1 MLFEEAHKR
10 GIRVLLDLVPGHTS
24 DKHKWFRA
32 SRRPDRNKYS
42 DRYIWT
48 NDVFDYPEGFRL
60 QSGLSDRNGNYVV
73 NFFSSQPALNYGF
86 ERQDYPWQLPPDH
99 PACVA
104 TLEEMKNVMRFW
116 LDMGC
121 DGFRVDMAYS
131 LVKNDENRTGI
142 KRLWQNV
149 RRTGIYLD
157 AIAEAKKLITDR
169 PVFAGVIGP
178 FSLAGR
184 LVDVTEAMILCFED
198 PDMLKTV
205 LEKCTQFLVDYI
217 KKYKEVGADGV
228 VIAEPLAG
236 LLSPDLA
243 AEFSHP
249 YIKRIVDACQ
259 DENFIIVYHN
269 CGNGTIRMLDG
280 IVGTGCKAY
289 HFGNAIDMR
298 DLMPHMP
305 SDCIAM
311 GNIDPAGEFLNGT
324 EQSVYDVTSALLRD
338 CGKYPNFV
346 LSSGCDIPPRT
357 PWKNIDAFFR
367 AAKDY
372 YRD

>member
-1 MLFEEAHKR
+1 MNMYKWLVAVRNNPKKKPMPVLSYPAIQMTGVNVRELSFSAEAQARGMKLVADRTDALASVSLMDLSVEAECFGSQVRMTEDEVPTVVGAIVTTPEEAEA
-10 GIRVLLDLVPGHTS
+10 LQVPAVG
-24 DKHKWFRA
+24 
-32 SRRPDRNKYS
+32 
-42 DRYIWT
+42 
-48 NDVFDYPEGFRL
+48 
-60 QSGLSDRNGNYVV
+60 SG
-73 NFFSSQPALNYGF
+73 
-86 ERQDYPWQLPPDH
+86 
-99 PACVA
+99 
-104 TLEEMKNVMRFW
+104 
-116 LDMGC
+116 
-121 DGFRVDMAYS
+121 
-131 LVKNDENRTGI
+131 
-142 KRLWQNV
+142 
-149 RRTGIYLD
+149 RTGIYLD

-198 PDMLKTV
+198 PDMLRTV

-217 KKYKEVGADGV
+217 RKYKEVGADGV

-236 LLSPDLA
+236 MLSPDLA

-249 YIKRIVDACQ
+249 YVKRIVDACQ

-311 GNIDPAGEFLNGT
+311 GNVDPAGEFLNGT

-357 PWKNIDAFFR
+357 LWKNIDAFFR
-367 AAKDY
+367 AAKEY

>member
-1 MLFEEAHKR
+1 MNMYKWLEAVRNNPKKKPMPVLSYPAIQMTGVNVRELSFSAEAQARGMKLVADRTDALASVSLMDLSVEAECFGSQVRMTEDEVPTVVGAIVTTPEEAAA
-10 GIRVLLDLVPGHTS
+10 LQVPAVG
-24 DKHKWFRA
+24 
-32 SRRPDRNKYS
+32 
-42 DRYIWT
+42 
-48 NDVFDYPEGFRL
+48 
-60 QSGLSDRNGNYVV
+60 SG
-73 NFFSSQPALNYGF
+73 
-86 ERQDYPWQLPPDH
+86 
-99 PACVA
+99 
-104 TLEEMKNVMRFW
+104 
-116 LDMGC
+116 
-121 DGFRVDMAYS
+121 
-131 LVKNDENRTGI
+131 
-142 KRLWQNV
+142 
-149 RRTGIYLD
+149 RTGIYLD

-198 PDMLKTV
+198 PDMLRTV

-217 KKYKEVGADGV
+217 RKYKEVGADGV

-236 LLSPDLA
+236 MLSPDLA

-249 YIKRIVDACQ
+249 YVKRIVDACQ

-311 GNIDPAGEFLNGT
+311 GNVDPAGEFLNGT

>member
-1 MLFEEAHKR
+1 MNMYKWLEAVRNNPKKKPMPVLSYPAIQMTGVNVRELSFSAEAQARGMKLVADRTDALASVSLMDLSVEAECFGSQVKMTEDEVPTVVGAIVTTPEEAEA
-10 GIRVLLDLVPGHTS
+10 LQVPAVG
-24 DKHKWFRA
+24 
-32 SRRPDRNKYS
+32 
-42 DRYIWT
+42 
-48 NDVFDYPEGFRL
+48 
-60 QSGLSDRNGNYVV
+60 SG
-73 NFFSSQPALNYGF
+73 
-86 ERQDYPWQLPPDH
+86 
-99 PACVA
+99 
-104 TLEEMKNVMRFW
+104 
-116 LDMGC
+116 
-121 DGFRVDMAYS
+121 
-131 LVKNDENRTGI
+131 
-142 KRLWQNV
+142 
-149 RRTGIYLD
+149 RTGIYLD

-198 PDMLKTV
+198 PDMLRTV

-236 LLSPDLA
+236 MLSPDLA

-249 YIKRIVDACQ
+249 YVKRIVDACQ

-311 GNIDPAGEFLNGT
+311 GNVDPAGEFLNGT

>member
-1 MLFEEAHKR
+1 MNMYKWLEAVRNNPKKKPMPVLSYPAIQMTGVNVRELSFSAEAQARGMKLVADRTDALASVSLMDLSVEAECFGSQVKMTEDEVPTVVGAIVTTPEEAAA
-10 GIRVLLDLVPGHTS
+10 LQVPAVG
-24 DKHKWFRA
+24 
-32 SRRPDRNKYS
+32 
-42 DRYIWT
+42 
-48 NDVFDYPEGFRL
+48 
-60 QSGLSDRNGNYVV
+60 SG
-73 NFFSSQPALNYGF
+73 
-86 ERQDYPWQLPPDH
+86 
-99 PACVA
+99 
-104 TLEEMKNVMRFW
+104 
-116 LDMGC
+116 
-121 DGFRVDMAYS
+121 
-131 LVKNDENRTGI
+131 
-142 KRLWQNV
+142 
-149 RRTGIYLD
+149 RTGIYLD

-198 PDMLKTV
+198 PDMLRTV

-236 LLSPDLA
+236 MLSPDLA

-249 YIKRIVDACQ
+249 YVKRIVDACQ

-311 GNIDPAGEFLNGT
+311 GNVDPAGEFLNGT
-324 EQSVYDVTSALLRD
+324 EQSVYDVTFALLRD

>member
-1 MLFEEAHKR
+1 MNMYKWLEAVRNNPKKKPMPVLSYPAIQMTGVNVRELSFSAEAQARGMKLVADRTDALASVSLMDLSVEAECFGSQVKMTEDEVPTVVGAIVTTPEEAES
-10 GIRVLLDLVPGHTS
+10 LQVPAVG
-24 DKHKWFRA
+24 
-32 SRRPDRNKYS
+32 
-42 DRYIWT
+42 
-48 NDVFDYPEGFRL
+48 
-60 QSGLSDRNGNYVV
+60 SG
-73 NFFSSQPALNYGF
+73 
-86 ERQDYPWQLPPDH
+86 
-99 PACVA
+99 
-104 TLEEMKNVMRFW
+104 
-116 LDMGC
+116 
-121 DGFRVDMAYS
+121 
-131 LVKNDENRTGI
+131 
-142 KRLWQNV
+142 
-149 RRTGIYLD
+149 RTGIYLD

-236 LLSPDLA
+236 MLSPDLA

-249 YIKRIVDACQ
+249 YVKRIVDACQ

-311 GNIDPAGEFLNGT
+311 GNVDPAGEFLNGT

-367 AAKDY
+367 AAKEY

>member
-1 MLFEEAHKR
+1 MNMYKWLEAVRNNLKKKPMPVLSYPAIQMTGVNVRELSFSAEAQARGMKLVADRTDALASVSLMDLSVEAECFGSQVRMTEDEVPTVVGAIVTTPEEAEA
-10 GIRVLLDLVPGHTS
+10 LQVPAVG
-24 DKHKWFRA
+24 
-32 SRRPDRNKYS
+32 
-42 DRYIWT
+42 
-48 NDVFDYPEGFRL
+48 
-60 QSGLSDRNGNYVV
+60 SG
-73 NFFSSQPALNYGF
+73 
-86 ERQDYPWQLPPDH
+86 
-99 PACVA
+99 
-104 TLEEMKNVMRFW
+104 
-116 LDMGC
+116 
-121 DGFRVDMAYS
+121 
-131 LVKNDENRTGI
+131 
-142 KRLWQNV
+142 
-149 RRTGIYLD
+149 RTGIYLD

-198 PDMLKTV
+198 PDMLRTV

-217 KKYKEVGADGV
+217 RKYKEVGADGV

-236 LLSPDLA
+236 MLSPDLA

-249 YIKRIVDACQ
+249 YVKRIVDACQ

-311 GNIDPAGEFLNGT
+311 GNVDPAGEFLNGT

>member
-1 MLFEEAHKR
+1 MNMYKWLEAVRNNPKKKPMPVLSYPAIQMTGVNVRELSFSAEAQARGMKLVADRTDALASVSLMDLSVEAECFGSQVKMTEDEVPTVVGAIVTTPEEAEA
-10 GIRVLLDLVPGHTS
+10 LQVPAVG
-24 DKHKWFRA
+24 
-32 SRRPDRNKYS
+32 
-42 DRYIWT
+42 
-48 NDVFDYPEGFRL
+48 
-60 QSGLSDRNGNYVV
+60 SG
-73 NFFSSQPALNYGF
+73 
-86 ERQDYPWQLPPDH
+86 
-99 PACVA
+99 
-104 TLEEMKNVMRFW
+104 
-116 LDMGC
+116 
-121 DGFRVDMAYS
+121 
-131 LVKNDENRTGI
+131 
-142 KRLWQNV
+142 
-149 RRTGIYLD
+149 RTGIYLD

-236 LLSPDLA
+236 MLSPDLA

-249 YIKRIVDACQ
+249 YVKRIVDACQ

-280 IVGTGCKAY
+280 IVGTGYKAY

-311 GNIDPAGEFLNGT
+311 GNVDPAGEFLNGT

>member
-1 MLFEEAHKR
+1 MNMYKWLEAVRNNPKKKPMPVLSYPAIQMTGVNVRELSFSAEAQARGMKLVADRTDALASVSLMDLSVEAECFGSQVRMTEDEVPTVVGAIVTTPEEAEA
-10 GIRVLLDLVPGHTS
+10 LQVPAVG
-24 DKHKWFRA
+24 
-32 SRRPDRNKYS
+32 
-42 DRYIWT
+42 
-48 NDVFDYPEGFRL
+48 
-60 QSGLSDRNGNYVV
+60 SG
-73 NFFSSQPALNYGF
+73 
-86 ERQDYPWQLPPDH
+86 
-99 PACVA
+99 
-104 TLEEMKNVMRFW
+104 
-116 LDMGC
+116 
-121 DGFRVDMAYS
+121 
-131 LVKNDENRTGI
+131 
-142 KRLWQNV
+142 
-149 RRTGIYLD
+149 RTGIYLD

-198 PDMLKTV
+198 PDMLRTV

-236 LLSPDLA
+236 MLSPDLA

-311 GNIDPAGEFLNGT
+311 GNVDPAGEFLNGT

>member
-1 MLFEEAHKR
+1 MNMYKWLEAVRNNRKKKPMPVLSYPAIQMTGVNVRELSFSAEAQARGMKLVADRTDALASVSLMDLSVEAECFGSQVRMTEDEVPTVVGAIVTTPEEAEA
-10 GIRVLLDLVPGHTS
+10 LQVPAVG
-24 DKHKWFRA
+24 
-32 SRRPDRNKYS
+32 
-42 DRYIWT
+42 
-48 NDVFDYPEGFRL
+48 
-60 QSGLSDRNGNYVV
+60 SG
-73 NFFSSQPALNYGF
+73 
-86 ERQDYPWQLPPDH
+86 
-99 PACVA
+99 
-104 TLEEMKNVMRFW
+104 
-116 LDMGC
+116 
-121 DGFRVDMAYS
+121 
-131 LVKNDENRTGI
+131 
-142 KRLWQNV
+142 
-149 RRTGIYLD
+149 RTGIYLD

-236 LLSPDLA
+236 MLSPDLA

-249 YIKRIVDACQ
+249 YVKRIVDACQ

-298 DLMPHMP
+298 DLMLHMP

-311 GNIDPAGEFLNGT
+311 GNVDPAGEFLNGT

>member
-1 MLFEEAHKR
+1 MNMYKWLEAVRNNPKKKPMPVLSYPAIQMTGVNVRELSFSAEAQARGMKLVADRTDALASVSLMDLSVEAECFGSQVKMTEDEVPTVVGAIVTTPEEAES
-10 GIRVLLDLVPGHTS
+10 LQVPAVG
-24 DKHKWFRA
+24 
-32 SRRPDRNKYS
+32 
-42 DRYIWT
+42 
-48 NDVFDYPEGFRL
+48 
-60 QSGLSDRNGNYVV
+60 SG
-73 NFFSSQPALNYGF
+73 
-86 ERQDYPWQLPPDH
+86 
-99 PACVA
+99 
-104 TLEEMKNVMRFW
+104 
-116 LDMGC
+116 
-121 DGFRVDMAYS
+121 
-131 LVKNDENRTGI
+131 
-142 KRLWQNV
+142 
-149 RRTGIYLD
+149 RTGIYLD

-198 PDMLKTV
+198 PDMLRTV

-243 AEFSHP
+243 AEFSHT
-249 YIKRIVDACQ
+249 YVKRIVDACQ

-298 DLMPHMP
+298 DLVPHMP

-311 GNIDPAGEFLNGT
+311 GNVDPAGEFLNGT

>member
-1 MLFEEAHKR
+1 MYKWLEAVRNNPKKKPMPVLSYPAIQMTGVNVRELSFSAEAQARGMKLVADRTDALASVSLMDLSVEAECFGSQVRMTEDEVPTVVGAIVTTPEEAEA
-10 GIRVLLDLVPGHTS
+10 LQVPAVG
-24 DKHKWFRA
+24 
-32 SRRPDRNKYS
+32 
-42 DRYIWT
+42 
-48 NDVFDYPEGFRL
+48 
-60 QSGLSDRNGNYVV
+60 SG
-73 NFFSSQPALNYGF
+73 
-86 ERQDYPWQLPPDH
+86 
-99 PACVA
+99 
-104 TLEEMKNVMRFW
+104 
-116 LDMGC
+116 
-121 DGFRVDMAYS
+121 
-131 LVKNDENRTGI
+131 
-142 KRLWQNV
+142 
-149 RRTGIYLD
+149 RTGIYLD

-198 PDMLKTV
+198 PDMLRTV

-236 LLSPDLA
+236 MLSPDLA

-249 YIKRIVDACQ
+249 YVKRIVDACQ

-311 GNIDPAGEFLNGT
+311 GNVDPAGEFLNGT